1 MFVRMAEGLLH
12 AIRNA
17 RNKRPN
23 FQSPHQMI
31 CPAVT
36 AAFLFNR
43 DGRFEG
49 SLFLLTIQL
58 MSTHTKRINLTPK
71 IPRFCSSSA
80 LQPLPWFVS
89 RVNYSSRQNFC
100 MRPAFS
106 TKSMRARTDPH
117 VACSHC
123 DRLRKGPSISVRRR
137 QSTAW
142 RQLECR
148 RKGGRKGA
156 RILHDILIDV
166 SSKLE

>member
-58 MSTHTKRINLTPK
+58 MST
-71 IPRFCSSSA
+71 
-80 LQPLPWFVS
+80 
-89 RVNYSSRQNFC
+89 
-100 MRPAFS
+100 
-106 TKSMRARTDPH
+106 
-117 VACSHC
+117 
-123 DRLRKGPSISVRRR
+123 
-137 QSTAW
+137 
-142 RQLECR
+142 
-148 RKGGRKGA
+148 
-156 RILHDILIDV
+156 
-166 SSKLE
+166 